1 MKDFQQKRSTR
12 PLTINRIEA
21 DDMIEIDDDKKMAG
35 YSPLVRRNSVPDA
48 DHCVNRSDLNTN
60 WAHFF
65 QTTVNNRA

>member
-1 MKDFQQKRSTR
+1 
-12 PLTINRIEA
+12 
-21 DDMIEIDDDKKMAG
+21 MIEIDDDKKMAG

-65 QTTVNNRA
+65 QTTVNTRA